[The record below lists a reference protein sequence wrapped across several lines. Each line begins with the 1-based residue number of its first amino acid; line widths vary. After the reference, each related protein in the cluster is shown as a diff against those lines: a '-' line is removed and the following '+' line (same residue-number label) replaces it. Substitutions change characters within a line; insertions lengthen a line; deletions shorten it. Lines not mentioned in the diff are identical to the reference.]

1 MLDDHADVL
10 PPRRG
15 ERAELAGPPR
25 GERLA
30 GGAVRAVRAG
40 QRHGIGQVAR
50 GLSAQRGLGG
60 GPQRE
65 RDRLARRERGL
76 DHRYELGQQVDLGVV
91 ERDAVPEAGGL
102 RRAGDPHSPSSRGTT
117 SSCGGE
123 RRAAAVEDPL
133 HAGPGADEHQPVRVG
148 EGLRGVDELD
158 RARDVDEPQR
168 RQVDRDVGGGV
179 GGAERGVERG
189 LQHAPDLRPVGQV
202 DLTREPQ
209 RGGRRSGDPQQRVVV
224 QRGCDQLGGVDLA
237 HRGHGLIVKEAPIEP
252 AEHTGARMLGQQA
265 VDGRLVSDELAQP
278 TDRQQLAGLTREPDA
293 RPPLALGFADRLAHE
308 FNDVGYGEGAE
319 LARALRGDDEQAA
332 VGEGSRH
339 RHPVVG
345 EPAEQ
350 VVGGVVLEVDDA
362 LAHRETIRYE
372 GGRGLPQVVLAVGDE
387 TGVPDATLVDRAD
400 PRHTHSLGVCL

>member
-1 MLDDHADVL
+1 M
-10 PPRRG
+10 
-15 ERAELAGPPR
+15 
-25 GERLA
+25 
-30 GGAVRAVRAG
+30 
-40 QRHGIGQVAR
+40 
-50 GLSAQRGLGG
+50 
-60 GPQRE
+60 
-65 RDRLARRERGL
+65 
-76 DHRYELGQQVDLGVV
+76 
-91 ERDAVPEAGGL
+91 
-102 RRAGDPHSPSSRGTT
+102 
-117 SSCGGE
+117 
-123 RRAAAVEDPL
+123 
-133 HAGPGADEHQPVRVG
+133 HAGPSADEHQPVRVG

-237 HRGHGLIVKEAPIEP
+237 HRGHGLVVKEAPIEP
-252 AEHTGARMLGQQA
+252 AEHTGARMPGQQA
-265 VDGRLVSDELAQP
+265 VDGRLVRDELAQP
-278 TDRQQLAGLTREPDA
+278 ADRHQLAGLTREPDA

-308 FNDVGYGEGAE
+308 LDDVGYGEGAE
-319 LARALRGDDEQAA
+319 LARALGGDDDQAA
-332 VGEGSRH
+332 VGEGARH
-339 RHPVVG
+339 GHPVVG

-350 VVGGVVLEVDDA
+350 AVGGVVLEVDDA
-362 LAHRETIRYE
+362 LTHREPIRHE

-400 PRHTHSLGVCL
+400 PRHTHSLGVCCRASRAPYLPLPTGKRTSRVQSKGRDARGGARRADARPRRAGDPMRRHGGTTASTRCGPCSAAARRSASARPSAVSTEVAGTPMPRARATKSSRGRVRSSSERARAPSPTTKPAAPTCCSSARRMA